1 MNYLNKQQKIAY
13 SKVFYDL
20 HDTFS
25 RDIVIY
31 KRPNT
36 ILISSKPE
44 YNFLYSQQQD
54 GLEVQNDM
62 VSGVFPARI
71 KWESAANKTNDIK
84 EIKPEILG
92 NYCRLKVKA
101 NVLEF
106 LGDAGGQRIE
116 VDGRPVVWV
125 GSSQIHGLF
134 YQDFYNMYLMEVD

>member
-1 MNYLNKQQKIAY
+1 MNYLTRQQKNAY
-13 SKVFYDL
+13 SKVFYDI

-31 KRPNT
+31 KRPDAV
-36 ILISSKPE
+36 LISSSPD
-44 YNFLYSQQQD
+44 YNFLYSQQENTEIQY
-54 GLEVQNDM
+54 NM
-62 VSGVFPARI
+62 ISGVFPARI

-92 NYCRLKVKA
+92 NYCRLKVKS
-101 NVLEF
+101 NVLDF
-106 LGDAGGQRIE
+106 IGDAGGQRIE

-134 YQDFYNMYLMEVD
+134 YKDFYNIYLMEVD